1 MPKVPSGNE
10 HFHLMSEEIFLRSL
24 IEESGHFRKQA
35 NPGNSPMMALMFWH
49 SMIALVNHT
58 LSVALRY
65 YRVHRRISSSASV
78 VPYWYVRYYQPTK
91 TKPFTHRLRSTHTHG
106 IVIRDCVS
114 QFTQR
119 CPGPS
124 SGGLYPTPGSFKPA
138 NSTFSESADARW
150 HPPPYPRGGILP
162 QVED

>member
-1 MPKVPSGNE
+1 MPRSIQEVQVPV
-10 HFHLMSEEIFLRSL
+10 SEEIFLRSP
-24 IEESGHFRKQA
+24 IEELAISGNMPIQETRQVT
-35 NPGNSPMMALMFWH
+35 ALMLWH

-65 YRVHRRISSSASV
+65 HRVHRRISSSASV

-106 IVIRDCVS
+106 IIIRDCVS

-138 NSTFSESADARW
+138 CSTFSESADARR
-150 HPPPYPRGGILP
+150 HPPPYYRGGIP
-162 QVED
+162 H